1 MTFKL
6 IQLWL
11 THRFIR
17 TRAKAD
23 GPQRLER
30 RRVRCTLPFL
40 FKLQC
45 TAMQAT
51 SKSCGRVPRSRWRQ
65 KGDEL
70 RAGTWVTNSC
80 KSFSQ
85 NLPEWE
91 GAAVNCWMAECMYNY
106 SSSFYRTVH
115 GWTPQPTGGCR
126 GENAREKGQKRDT
139 GREWGRREERKRV
152 RNRKHGGDE
161 RRKRRNKKAAV
172 AECAGAGGG
181 RRTGTQ
187 REAAASWARHP
198 LCRWSPPEGTDC
210 RSQWYKRG
218 GRGVPGVM
226 RSLGKRE
233 EGAFPKREGFV
244 LFS

>member
-11 THRFIR
+11 THKLIR

-30 RRVRCTLPFL
+30 RRVQCTLPFL

-51 SKSCGRVPRSRWRQ
+51 SKSGGRVPRSRWGQ

-80 KSFSQ
+80 ESFSQ

-91 GAAVNCWMAECMYNY
+91 GAVVNCWTAECRCNY
-106 SSSFYRTVH
+106 SSSFYRNTAN
-115 GWTPQPTGGCR
+115 GGGVLR
-126 GENAREKGQKRDT
+126 GKQGQKRDT

-152 RNRKHGGDE
+152 RNREHGGDE
-161 RRKRRNKKAAV
+161 RRKRRKKKAAV

-181 RRTGTQ
+181 RRTATR
-187 REAAASWARHP
+187 REAAASWARRP
-198 LCRWSPPEGTDC
+198 LCRWSLPKGPTVARGDIKGGTRGTWGDKEPGEG
-210 RSQWYKRG
+210 G
-218 GRGVPGVM
+218 GRC
-226 RSLGKRE
+226 
-233 EGAFPKREGFV
+233 FPQAWRVCSFFLGFV
-244 LFS
+244 SL